1 RLGARGGCESLSLG
15 EQGLTERGARPGALE
30 GVEVARLEEGA
41 QLVRGGD
48 RLPADRQGAGA
59 ADARKAPVSP
69 GARRPL
75 EGRGG
80 AGGVSDLET
89 KVAEFQP
96 EKTVGGPPG
105 SGLGQE
111 TLGLGRSPRLEVH
124 AGADDSRERIGSR
137 IRERSLRQLLRLP
150 AVADLPLDE
159 RQAGAGLGAFGS
171 ASQEPLP
178 GRLRL
183 LVRLRLESKA
193 RQG

>member
-1 RLGARGGCESLSLG
+1 DALVQRGGGGRIPQGVGGCGVNDQGEGEIGPEVQRRARLGARGGCESLSLG

-69 GARRPL
+69 GARRAL

-105 SGLGQE
+105 SGL
-111 TLGLGRSPRLEVH
+111 
-124 AGADDSRERIGSR
+124 
-137 IRERSLRQLLRLP
+137 
-150 AVADLPLDE
+150 
-159 RQAGAGLGAFGS
+159 
-171 ASQEPLP
+171 
-178 GRLRL
+178 
-183 LVRLRLESKA
+183 
-193 RQG
+193 